1 MAATEMAEWEEKV
14 CQAIANGNRVCDI
27 SRKGW
32 RARAKAGAMQ
42 EGGAALLASLL
53 LGNTTLSELDIAGA
67 GAPNRTS
74 RTYIHCHNVCTGHF
88 TGAAGAA

>member
-1 MAATEMAEWEEKV
+1 MAATEMAEWEEKL

-32 RARAKAGAMQ
+32 RARSKAGAMQ

-53 LGNTTLSELDIAGA
+53 DIAGA

-74 RTYIHCHNVCTGHF
+74 RTCIHCHNVCTGHF